1 MVFIDNVFDLFLD
14 IVFVIF
20 LFKIENIKMFLL
32 NLKIDNYCIELNFD
46 YLYLLFLIK

>member
-32 NLKIDNYCIELNFD
+32 NLKIDNYCIELNF
-46 YLYLLFLIK
+46 